1 MLTIL
6 KQMIQ
11 RDFTALT
18 PNVMTKNITSLNYK
32 RMKKLG
38 FENIIFDKD
47 NTLTSPGEIKFF
59 NEDI

>member
-1 MLTIL
+1 
-6 KQMIQ
+6 MIQ

-47 NTLTSPGEIKFF
+47 NTLTLPFIHNKFS
-59 NEDI
+59 